1 MSDRII
7 EVLKL
12 LTALVTLVTALVGLS
27 NAREERPRHKKKH
40 YRR

>member
-1 MSDRII
+1 MSDCII

-27 NAREERPRHKKKH
+27 KAREERPRHKDDMN
-40 YRR
+40 RT

>member
-1 MSDRII
+1 MFDCII

-12 LTALVTLVTALVGLS
+12 LTALVTLVTALVGPS
-27 NAREERPRHKKKH
+27 KAREERPRHKKKH